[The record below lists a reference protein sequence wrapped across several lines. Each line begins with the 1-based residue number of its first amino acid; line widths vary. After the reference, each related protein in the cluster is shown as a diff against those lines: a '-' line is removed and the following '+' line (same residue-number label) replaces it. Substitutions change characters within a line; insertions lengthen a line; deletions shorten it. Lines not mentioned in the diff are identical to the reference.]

1 MLLAAQATDADPSA
15 SAEVDAVAA
24 EVAMLAAAS
33 RPGATGVSVV
43 VAPGTVAKIDRQA
56 LHQVLA
62 NLVDNA
68 LVHGAPGTTP
78 LVAGGIDERGVWV
91 TVSNEGGVID
101 LTTQGRLFEPF
112 TQISSGA
119 TRDREGIG
127 VGLYVVRRL
136 VEVYGGSIEVNSDS
150 GWITVQIRLQPVRRG
165 RAVGVRA
172 EGAAQTDAPAR
183 LPTP

>member
-1 MLLAAQATDADPSA
+1 
-15 SAEVDAVAA
+15 
-24 EVAMLAAAS
+24 
-33 RPGATGVSVV
+33 
-43 VAPGTVAKIDRQA
+43 
-56 LHQVLA
+56 
-62 NLVDNA
+62 
-68 LVHGAPGTTP
+68 
-78 LVAGGIDERGVWV
+78 
-91 TVSNEGGVID
+91 EGGVID